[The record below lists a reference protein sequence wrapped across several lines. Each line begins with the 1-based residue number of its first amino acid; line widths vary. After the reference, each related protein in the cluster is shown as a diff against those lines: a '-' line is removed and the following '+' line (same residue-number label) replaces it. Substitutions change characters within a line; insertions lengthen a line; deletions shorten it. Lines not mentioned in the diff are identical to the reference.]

1 MIIIRAR
8 YITSADEVP
17 AFARPSVHRLQ
28 FSGTMPRVTGL
39 LAATCTPARTRDTK
53 RERHRM
59 DAHLK
64 ASSPSLPPRG
74 FVYRTARRGEDNGP
88 IKRMEGYLG
97 YATRNAFDFFKD
109 DGQGACLGADVRLE
123 RLLAPLRRSD

>member
-8 YITSADEVP
+8 YVTSDEVP
-17 AFARPSVHRLQ
+17 AFARPSVYRLQ

-59 DAHLK
+59 CTLRHRIVAI
-64 ASSPSLPPRG
+64 ASITRLCLSHGSPG
-74 FVYRTARRGEDNGP
+74 RR
-88 IKRMEGYLG
+88 
-97 YATRNAFDFFKD
+97 
-109 DGQGACLGADVRLE
+109 
-123 RLLAPLRRSD
+123 